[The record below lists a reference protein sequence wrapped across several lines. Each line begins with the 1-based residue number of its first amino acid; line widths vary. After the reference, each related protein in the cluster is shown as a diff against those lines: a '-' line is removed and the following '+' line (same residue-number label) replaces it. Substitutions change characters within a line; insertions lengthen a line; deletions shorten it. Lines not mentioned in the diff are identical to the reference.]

1 MDEERSGAAYGVAA
15 FAAFLMFI
23 GGGFQF
29 LAGLTAV
36 LGSGFKETT
45 QGWLFELDTT
55 TWGWIH
61 LVLGILMIAAGA
73 ALFRGAVW
81 ARLLGVILATGVALS
96 TFAWL
101 PHYPVWGLL
110 IIGLALAVIWA
121 LTLHGRELAHG
132 EAGYRDE
139 MT

>member
-1 MDEERSGAAYGVAA
+1 MDEDRRSGVAYGVAA

-61 LVLGILMIAAGA
+61 LVLGILMIAGGA
-73 ALFRGAVW
+73 ALFRGAIW
-81 ARLLGVILATGVALS
+81 ARLLGVILAAATAFA

-110 IIGLALAVIWA
+110 IVGLAIGVIWA
-121 LTLHGRELAHG
+121 LTVHGRELAQG
-132 EAGYRDE
+132 ERQY
-139 MT
+139 